1 MFVHKRHFRSFKAI
15 MNIDTEELGL
25 EKLSSSQTGS
35 SQVYKPGNAQNPANK
50 SQNLANNSQNHGNN
64 SQNHGN
70 KSQNQTLI
78 SQSQSVSQSQSTYSS
93 SYNPESESPASSDTT
108 ENEVRFVLIFM
119 LVLRDMIL
127 FMYFQSTFSRMRKRA
142 QQIQYF
148 LPVWMPPRLLFS

>member
-35 SQVYKPGNAQNPANK
+35 SQGDKPGNA
-50 SQNLANNSQNHGNN
+50 QNLANNSQNHGNN